1 MILQFPMTEMRK
13 RRLAKAAKKLEA
25 RDYVA
30 YTTVQIYGKSLMT
43 PGPDDL
49 YYTNWSDDT

>member
-25 RDYVA
+25 RDYAA
-30 YTTVQIYGKSLMT
+30 YTTVQRYGKSLMT